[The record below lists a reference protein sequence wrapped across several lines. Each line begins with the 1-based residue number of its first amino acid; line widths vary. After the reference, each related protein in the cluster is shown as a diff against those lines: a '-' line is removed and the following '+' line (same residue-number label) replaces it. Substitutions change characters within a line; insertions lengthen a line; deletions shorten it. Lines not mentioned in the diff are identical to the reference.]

1 MCQELLRLFARPAK
15 SILVNVQHPKY
26 LQLKNTLLEQIELNS
41 SSDEPTRVMIFVNYR
56 ESARVLKDMI
66 ENDTELKD
74 RFFPLTCVGK
84 GKGNGSFE
92 VMNDRQQQSAVR
104 KFKNKDNACNVLI
117 ATSVLYEGIDVQ
129 ACNAV
134 VMFSSVPRGV
144 AWIQAAGRA
153 RQKGSVTKIFYYEGC
168 IEEDLANKSEKE
180 ANEIKR
186 WIHEIEVGGAVN
198 ESCSRTTTNEEGE
211 TKNHNEEGETKS
223 NWNASQN
230 YVADL
235 QEFTQK
241 NLLPFPNYE
250 FDVSTGLPCSSI
262 VTVSGFVKVFHSK
275 EESTIR
281 LTTKKGFKQYVAHL
295 WLEAYQNKVLE
306 GNQAIDNLQQLTTIA
321 PATPAIPSS
330 PATFSNE
337 WDSTKNYVAELQEYV
352 AQTLRVALPVY
363 AFDVRTGLPS
373 SCSVTVNND
382 SVDFQNS
389 TTVVN
394 LTKKIQYKQHAA
406 FLWLGK
412 HRK

>member
-1 MCQELLRLFARPAK
+1 M
-15 SILVNVQHPKY
+15 
-26 LQLKNTLLEQIELNS
+26 
-41 SSDEPTRVMIFVNYR
+41 
-56 ESARVLKDMI
+56 
-66 ENDTELKD
+66 
-74 RFFPLTCVGK
+74 
-84 GKGNGSFE
+84 
-92 VMNDRQQQSAVR
+92 
-104 KFKNKDNACNVLI
+104 
-117 ATSVLYEGIDVQ
+117 
-129 ACNAV
+129 
-134 VMFSSVPRGV
+134 
-144 AWIQAAGRA
+144 
-153 RQKGSVTKIFYYEGC
+153 
-168 IEEDLANKSEKE
+168 
-180 ANEIKR
+180 
-186 WIHEIEVGGAVN
+186 
-198 ESCSRTTTNEEGE
+198 
-211 TKNHNEEGETKS
+211 
-223 NWNASQN
+223 
-230 YVADL
+230 
-235 QEFTQK
+235 
-241 NLLPFPNYE
+241 PFPNYE

-321 PATPAIPSS
+321 PATPAIQVPPS
-330 PATFSNE
+330 PTPFSNE

-412 HRK
+412 HKK